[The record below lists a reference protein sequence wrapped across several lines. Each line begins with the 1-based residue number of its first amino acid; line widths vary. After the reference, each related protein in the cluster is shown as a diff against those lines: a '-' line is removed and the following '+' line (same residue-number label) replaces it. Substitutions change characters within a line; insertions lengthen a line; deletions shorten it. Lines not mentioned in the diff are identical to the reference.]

1 MTLNKP
7 VHVSWPLSLP
17 VQNGEHASTAPTG
30 LARAFGGLRLRAR
43 LISQHPNGSWNP
55 QAKGGDPVAVG
66 LVLTDPSGLDKRK
79 KADLGRKWP

>member
-1 MTLNKP
+1 MIVNKP

-30 LARAFGGLRLRAR
+30 LARAFGGLRVRAR

-55 QAKGGDPVAVG
+55 RAKEGDPVALG
-66 LVLTDPSGLDKRK
+66 LVLTDSSAWDKRRE
-79 KADLGRKWP
+79 ADLGRKWP